1 MNNKEHIFWA
11 REILGFLV
19 NHVRDFN
26 GGNKYVTYGAVAKS
40 VGYPAPHTGNLFG
53 NNIGKTLGVMGH
65 LFDDMVING
74 ERVPM
79 LQALVVSSSGKLPS
93 DGLKEFN
100 ATYPLLTKEK
110 KKDFVQIE
118 YRKIFEF
125 GDRWEEVLTRLGI
138 HNSKKAVQDNKQSGG
153 LYNPY
158 GSEGSPEHR
167 ALRDYIAANPSII
180 GISINVKG
188 ITEYPL
194 KSGDSI
200 DVVFE
205 DDNSIF
211 AVEVKSERSGNDDIE
226 RGLYQCIKYE
236 EVLRA
241 EIKVNKKAKEVV
253 CVLVLADSFPLKLR
267 KDKNILGI
275 TVHENI
281 KPPSMD

>member
-1 MNNKEHIFWA
+1 MDNIEHAYWA
-11 REILGFLV
+11 KEILGFLV
-19 NHVRDFN
+19 NHVRNFQ
-26 GGNKYVTYGAVAKS
+26 GGDKFITYGAVAKA

-53 NNIGKTLGVMGH
+53 SNIGNTLGVMGH
-65 LFDDMVING
+65 LFDVMTIDG

-79 LQALVVSSSGKLPS
+79 MQTLVVSSLDKLPS

-100 ATYPLLTKEK
+100 ATYPVLTKEK
-110 KKDFVQIE
+110 KKDFVQAE

-125 GDRWEEVLTRLGI
+125 GDRWEAVLNRLGI
-138 HNSKKAVQDNKQSGG
+138 NKSNKVVKDNNKHSG

-167 ALRDYIAANPSII
+167 VLRDYIAANPAKI
-180 GISINVKG
+180 GISIRAKG

-194 KSGDSI
+194 KSGDFV

-205 DDNSIF
+205 DENSII

-226 RGLYQCIKYE
+226 RGLYQCIKYA
-236 EVLRA
+236 EVLKA
-241 EIKVNKKAKEVV
+241 ENKVGKRSKEIV
-253 CVLVLADSFPLKLR
+253 CVLVLADSLPFKLKMVR
-267 KDKNILGI
+267 NILGI

-281 KPPSMD
+281 ERRS

>member
-1 MNNKEHIFWA
+1 VA
-11 REILGFLV
+11 R
-19 NHVRDFN
+19 
-26 GGNKYVTYGAVAKS
+26 A
-40 VGYPAPHTGNLFG
+40 VGYPAPYTGNLFG
-53 NNIGKTLGVMGH
+53 SNIGKTLGIMGH
-65 LFDDMVING
+65 LFDDMIIDG

-79 LQALVVSSSGKLPS
+79 MQALVVNSSAKLPS

-110 KKDFVQIE
+110 KKDFVQAE

-125 GDRWEEVLTRLGI
+125 GDRWIEVLNRLGI
-138 HNSKKAVQDNKQSGG
+138 LKSEEAVLASEMPGR

-167 ALRDYIAANPSII
+167 ALRDYIAANPWAI
-180 GISINVKG
+180 GINTNAIG
-188 ITEYPL
+188 IPEYPL
-194 KSGDSI
+194 KSGDAI

-205 DDNSIF
+205 DDHAVF

-236 EVLRA
+236 EVLKA
-241 EIKVNKKAKEVV
+241 ENKVKKRIKKVK
-253 CVLVLADSFPLKLR
+253 CVLVLADSLPTKLR
-267 KDKNILGI
+267 KTRDILGI

-281 KPPSMD
+281 VIS

>member
-1 MNNKEHIFWA
+1 MDVNEHTYWA
-11 REILGFLV
+11 KEILGFLA
-19 NHVRDFN
+19 NHVRNFK
-26 GGNKYVTYGAVAKS
+26 GGNKFVTYGEAAKA
-40 VGYPAPHTGNLFG
+40 VGYPLPHTGNLFG
-53 NNIGKTLGVMGH
+53 SNIGKTLGEMGH
-65 LFDDMVING
+65 LYVNMIIDG

-79 LQALVVSSSGKLPS
+79 MQALVVSSQDKLPS

-100 ATYPLLTKEK
+100 ATYPRFTQEK
-110 KKDFVQIE
+110 KKDFVQAE

-125 GDRWEEVLTRLGI
+125 GDRWEEVLNRLGI
-138 HNSKKAVQDNKQSGG
+138 DKSNKTVKGNKKTGG

-158 GSEGSPEHR
+158 GSEGSPEHM
-167 ALRDYIAANPSII
+167 ALRDYIAANPAKI
-180 GISINVKG
+180 GISIKAKG

-205 DDNSIF
+205 DGNSIY

-236 EVLRA
+236 EVLKA
-241 EIKVNKKAKEVV
+241 EIKVRKKSKKVV
-253 CVLVLADSFPLKLR
+253 CVLVLADRLPLKLR
-267 KDKNILGI
+267 KVRNILGI

-281 KPPSMD
+281 IVG